1 MIETLYGKLFDTDKE
16 AGSVIIECGGVG
28 YAVTVSAGTIAR
40 LPDPSFSPDGERLE
54 GENVRLYT
62 HMAVREDGVEL
73 FGFCTQEEIKMFRLL
88 ITVSGVGPKAA
99 MSILSVFTPRSIA
112 NAVVMGD
119 SKSLARAPG
128 IGPKTA
134 ARITLELKDKVEK
147 MFPSFPQE
155 SGTPSSVQV
164 AKSEDTSKLADVRD
178 ALTALGYSRSEIA
191 ATMKD
196 VDLSAEVE
204 DIIKASLAV
213 LMKN

>member
-1 MIETLYGKLFDTDKE
+1 MIETLYGKIFDTDRE
-16 AGSVIIECGGVG
+16 NGVVIIECSGVG
-28 YAVTVSAGTIAR
+28 YAVTVSGSTISALPEAR
-40 LPDPSFSPDGERLE
+40 FSPDGERLE
-54 GENVRLYT
+54 GDYVRLYT

-73 FGFCTQEEIKMFRLL
+73 FGFTTREEIKMFRLL
-88 ITVSGVGPKAA
+88 ITVSGIGPKAA
-99 MSILSVFTPRSIA
+99 MSLLATFTPRTLASS
-112 NAVVMGD
+112 VLLGD
-119 SKSLARAPG
+119 SKSIARAPG

-147 MFPSFPQE
+147 LYPTAAYDSPDKSSAAPS
-155 SGTPSSVQV
+155 
-164 AKSEDTSKLADVRD
+164 KSEDSAKLADVRD

-191 ATMKD
+191 ATMKN